1 MISTIIIFV
10 VVLGLLVFVHEFGH
24 FLTAKRAG
32 AAVEEFGFGFP
43 PRIVGIKRGETLY
56 SINWIPL
63 GGFVRIRGENGEGEP
78 SPGSFVGLP
87 FWKRA
92 LILVSG
98 VGMNVLLAMVILS
111 FVYALGAPTA
121 LDGQAPPGAR
131 VHDRKI
137 QILTVMPD
145 SPAATSGFLAGDA
158 IQSIDGVSITSVPQ
172 AQQYNDE
179 HRGIVER
186 VDVLR
191 GKTAVTVTVTPTPLP
206 GSEDKAVWG
215 VNLAETGTVSYPWYQ
230 ALWLGVRS
238 GASLLWQIIVAFVML
253 LKNLVVH
260 QQVSVD
266 IAGPVGIAAMT
277 GQVATLGMV
286 YLLQFIALL
295 SLNLAVVNIL
305 PLPALDG
312 GRLLFLIIERLRKR
326 RLNIRVESLVHNIG
340 FALLIVFALLVTVRD
355 VHRYGGQILDFF
367 GKLFGQG

>member
-1 MISTIIIFV
+1 MISTVIIFV

-24 FLTAKRAG
+24 FLTAKKAG
-32 AAVEEFGFGFP
+32 ATVEEFGFGFP
-43 PRIVGIKRGETLY
+43 PRIVGIKRGGTLY

-63 GGFVRIRGENGEGEP
+63 GGFVKIQGENGEGEP
-78 SPGSFVGLP
+78 TAGSFVALP

-98 VGMNVLLAMVILS
+98 VFMNVLFAMLILS

-121 LDGQAPPGAR
+121 LDEQLPPGAR

-137 QILTVMPD
+137 QILNVLPE
-145 SPAATSGFLAGDA
+145 SPAAKSGFLVGDA
-158 IQSIDGVSITSVPQ
+158 IQSIDGIAITSVLQ
-172 AQQYNDE
+172 AQEYNDA
-179 HRGIVER
+179 HRENIESV
-186 VDVLR
+186 VLVR
-191 GKTAVTVTVTPTPLP
+191 GKTIVSATVTPTSLE
-206 GSEDKAVWG
+206 GSEGKAVWG
-215 VNLAETGTVSYPWYQ
+215 VSLAETGTVSYPWYQ

-238 GASLLWQIIVAFVML
+238 GASLLWQILVAFGLL
-253 LKNLVVH
+253 LKNLVIH

-286 YLLQFIALL
+286 YLLQFVALL

-312 GRLLFLIIERLRKR
+312 GRLFFLVIERLRKK
-326 RLNIRVESLVHNIG
+326 RLNIRVESMVHNIG
-340 FALLIVFALLVTVRD
+340 FVLLIVFALLVTVRD
-355 VHRYGGQILDFF
+355 VNRYGGRILDFF
-367 GKLFGQG
+367 GKLFGLG